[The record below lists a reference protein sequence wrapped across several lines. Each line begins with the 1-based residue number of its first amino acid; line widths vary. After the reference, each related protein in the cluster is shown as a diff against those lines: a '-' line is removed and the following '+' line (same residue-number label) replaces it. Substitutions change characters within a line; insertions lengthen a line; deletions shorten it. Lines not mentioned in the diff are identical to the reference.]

1 MLSVE
6 IPKNAEKLKRQ
17 IAALSDLLEQDVGE
31 QSRRIHADALRV
43 SQDALK
49 SMQAAEK

>member
-17 IAALSDLLEQDVGE
+17 IAALSDLLEQDTDE
-31 QSRRIHADALRV
+31 QSKCIHADAIKA
-43 SQDALK
+43 SMKALQA
-49 SMQAAEK
+49 MQAVGK

>member
-17 IAALSDLLEQDVGE
+17 IAALVDLMEHDTDE
-31 QSRRIHADALRV
+31 QSKRIHADALKASR
-43 SQDALK
+43 DALEA
-49 SMQAAEK
+49 MRAAGK